1 MSIYIGNLPY
11 EVTSDTLKEV
21 FNEYGTVNR
30 VHIPTDRETGRVRGF
45 AFVEMATEEEESK
58 AIETLDGAEWM
69 SRELRVNKAKPREK
83 KDFHRNNNRR
93 RDNFSSRF

>member
-21 FNEYGTVNR
+21 FTEYGTVNR

-45 AFVEMATEEEESK
+45 AFVEMSTEDEETK

-69 SRELRVNKAKPREK
+69 SRQLRVNKAKPREK
-83 KDFHRNNNRR
+83 KDFSRNNRR

>member
-21 FNEYGTVNR
+21 FTEYGTVNR

-45 AFVEMATEEEESK
+45 AFVEMATEDEESK

-83 KDFHRNNNRR
+83 KEYNRNSRR
-93 RDNFSSRF
+93 RENFSSRF

>member
-11 EVTSDTLKEV
+11 EVTSDALKEV
-21 FNEYGTVNR
+21 FTEYGTVNR
-30 VHIPTDRETGRVRGF
+30 LHIPTDRETGRVRGF
-45 AFVEMATEEEESK
+45 AFVEMSTEDEETK

-69 SRELRVNKAKPREK
+69 SRQLRVNKAKPREK
-83 KDFHRNNNRR
+83 KDFNRNNRR

>member
-11 EVTSDTLKEV
+11 EVTSDTLREV
-21 FNEYGTVNR
+21 FTEYGTVNR

-83 KDFHRNNNRR
+83 KDFNRNRG
-93 RDNFSSRF
+93 RDNFASRF